1 MFLDPGVKII
11 NFAKAF
17 LLIFFSFCMIVIN
30 SGTVIYW
37 NVVHSHTFVVVLSY
51 CTMIY
56 FVTYKVGLWWCVY
69 NAASKTFGQYF
80 VLLVLFL
87 CIAALKHLY
96 VDIIMNYSLRFYD
109 NSVTDAAFPG

>member
-1 MFLDPGVKII
+1 
-11 NFAKAF
+11 
-17 LLIFFSFCMIVIN
+17 MIVIN

-96 VDIIMNYSLRFYD
+96 VDIIMNYSLSFL
-109 NSVTDAAFPG
+109 